1 MDVDA
6 MMRIYDELNDAV
18 ALLTRQAQSM
28 EEGSADK
35 KMTLEIIAVTRA
47 AIEKLVPSD
56 GNEEEGGEEGVR
68 SFLPCYFINMSRR
81 GFEKIFF
88 HFRRTNRPRP
98 IGCACVWKP

>member
-1 MDVDA
+1 MPSRSEEGTMDVDA

-56 GNEEEGGEEGVR
+56 GNEEEGGEEGVC
-68 SFLPCYFINMSRR
+68 SFFTYFIYISRR
-81 GFEKIFF
+81 GFWE
-88 HFRRTNRPRP
+88 NVLPL
-98 IGCACVWKP
+98 